1 HGLEERQ
8 VDLARVREEI
18 EAIDAQFVQVQ
29 NEAKEKKDALVAKA
43 PDQVVHLQVVGPAG
57 YQPDAPSP
65 LRIMTR
71 DVAGKPRPS
80 QIVTRVLSEAKKELF
95 RSEASSTG
103 DLLVSLPAGLTTA
116 EEMARLVVEA
126 ASGDARAR
134 IEQTIRV
141 QEPALVSHL
150 ALNKSVFQV

>member
-1 HGLEERQ
+1 ARAARVIQQVPAFVAPAKQPVVPAVSAQADPVILPLPTGKRRRPWKRWLGVSAAAMLLLAAGTSWTLYQHGLEERQ

-80 QIVTRVLSEAKKELF
+80 QIVTR
-95 RSEASSTG
+95 
-103 DLLVSLPAGLTTA
+103 
-116 EEMARLVVEA
+116 
-126 ASGDARAR
+126 
-134 IEQTIRV
+134 
-141 QEPALVSHL
+141 
-150 ALNKSVFQV
+150 